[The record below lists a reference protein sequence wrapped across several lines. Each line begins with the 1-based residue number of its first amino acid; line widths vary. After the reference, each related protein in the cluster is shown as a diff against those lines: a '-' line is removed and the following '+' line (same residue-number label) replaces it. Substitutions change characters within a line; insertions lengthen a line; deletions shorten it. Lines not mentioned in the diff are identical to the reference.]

1 MTKFILVLYLCSM
14 VTGKCPSS
22 HYAGFSFKTHYDCV
36 VNGYGFA
43 QQTFKRLT
51 EDYEE
56 FDVTLLET
64 NKMVVK
70 FECKELNIIV
80 PKPKPKVPA

>member
-14 VTGKCPSS
+14 VTGQCPSS
-22 HYAGFSFKTHYDCV
+22 HYAGFSFNTHYDCV
-36 VNGYGFA
+36 VNGYGVA

-51 EDYEE
+51 EDED

>member
-1 MTKFILVLYLCSM
+1 MTKFVLVLYLCSM

-22 HYAGFSFKTHYDCV
+22 HYAGFQFNTHYDCV

-51 EDYEE
+51 EDEE

-70 FECKELNIIV
+70 FECKELNVIV